1 MKLIPLEDRVTLIQ
15 DEAIKETPTGL
26 AIPET
31 AQQKPKM
38 GTIVAVGP
46 GKPNYPMAVKTGDRV
61 LFVPYAGTEV
71 EHEGKKYLIMR
82 MSDLIAI
89 I

>member
-1 MKLIPLEDRVTLIQ
+1 MNLKPLEDRVVILQ
-15 DEAIKETPTGL
+15 DEAIKETATGI
-26 AIPET
+26 AIPDT

-46 GKPNYPMAVKTGDRV
+46 GKPNYPMAVMVDDRV
-61 LFVPYAGTEV
+61 LFVPYAGTEIDV
-71 EHEGKKYLIMR
+71 EGKMYLIMR